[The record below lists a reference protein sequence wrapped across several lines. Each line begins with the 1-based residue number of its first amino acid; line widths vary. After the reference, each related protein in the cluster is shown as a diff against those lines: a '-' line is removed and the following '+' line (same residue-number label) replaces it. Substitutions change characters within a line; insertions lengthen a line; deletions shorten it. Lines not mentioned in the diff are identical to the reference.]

1 MSHTTNTNPNE
12 QQAVEQDLINH
23 WSNPR
28 FLPRT
33 KIGVIGYTSAGKS
46 CVVNR
51 LLGVSCLTDDDAA
64 PVRTIKSTYYQLQ
77 FDRQEPLIYPPNR
90 DIKIPV
96 TFIDIQGLD
105 KDRPTVNDQIEA
117 GNYLDEIRKADCD
130 IYILVFDD
138 QLRYEQEGWINYIE
152 LTLGRKC
159 VLVRSKVDICYLKK
173 FRELAN
179 IPFGRSTPEQ
189 RSQYDQRIIEQIR
202 YDNQVELRQMP
213 FWKKDP
219 SKKELYTN
227 VTEGLRQI
235 YKTKLLPLE
244 EAYRFHEFHS
254 SQLDDSDFAAKPMVL
269 LVGQY
274 SVGKTTFIRYLLN
287 EDFPGIRIGPEPT
300 TDSFIAI
307 MHNENP
313 GVVPGNA
320 LVVDPTKPFR
330 PLSKFGNAFLNRF
343 VCSQIRNEILET
355 ITFVDTPGILAG
367 EKQRVDRGYEFSQVL
382 EWFADRCDRILL
394 LFDVSSLDISDEL
407 KRAIEVLRRNDD
419 KIRIVL
425 NKADSVDQQALMR
438 VYGALMWSLGK
449 VLNTPEVCRVY
460 VGSFW
465 SKALTFD
472 TNRRLF
478 ELETKDLFNDLESL
492 PRTATLR
499 KLNDLIKRARLA
511 RVHALIISELKEQ
524 MPSVFGKDSK
534 RRDLLNNLHLIYEK
548 IEREQN
554 IPMGDFPKLD
564 RMQEILRNMDF
575 TKFRPLDRKILE
587 RVDRMLSD
595 DVPKLMGMIP
605 QEEQAYL
612 QLSSQSSGGQMA
624 SGNTIF
630 SDQDE
635 TPFAIGGVEGINA
648 GIGECEWIVE
658 RSRHEYDQTFLQLS
672 PQNGKVTGASA
683 KQEMIRSKLPNNVLG
698 RIWKL
703 SDIDKDGMLDIDEWA
718 LSQHLIKLKVDG
730 HELPNVLPDHLIP
743 PSKRHL
749 TKNTNNMNPSYGNSG
764 VYPTLGNTSY
774 SGYN

>member
-1 MSHTTNTNPNE
+1 
-12 QQAVEQDLINH
+12 
-23 WSNPR
+23 
-28 FLPRT
+28 
-33 KIGVIGYTSAGKS
+33 
-46 CVVNR
+46 
-51 LLGVSCLTDDDAA
+51 
-64 PVRTIKSTYYQLQ
+64 
-77 FDRQEPLIYPPNR
+77 
-90 DIKIPV
+90 
-96 TFIDIQGLD
+96 
-105 KDRPTVNDQIEA
+105 
-117 GNYLDEIRKADCD
+117 
-130 IYILVFDD
+130 
-138 QLRYEQEGWINYIE
+138 
-152 LTLGRKC
+152 
-159 VLVRSKVDICYLKK
+159 
-173 FRELAN
+173 
-179 IPFGRSTPEQ
+179 
-189 RSQYDQRIIEQIR
+189 
-202 YDNQVELRQMP
+202 MP
-213 FWKKDP
+213 FWRKDP
-219 SKKELYTN
+219 AKKELYTS
-227 VTEGLRQI
+227 VTEGLKQV

-254 SQLDDSDFAAKPMVL
+254 SQLEDSDFSAKPMVL

-307 MHNENP
+307 MHNERP

-320 LVVDPTKPFR
+320 LVVDPSKPFR

-343 VCSQIRNEILET
+343 VSSQIKNEILET

-382 EWFADRCDRILL
+382 EWFADRSDRILL
-394 LFDVSSLDISDEL
+394 LFDVTSLDISDEL

-425 NKADSVDQQALMR
+425 NKADSVDQQSLMR

-449 VLNTPEVCRVY
+449 VLGTPEVCRVY

-465 SKALTFD
+465 SRPLTFD

-534 RRDLLNNLHLIYEK
+534 RKELINNLHLVYEK
-548 IEREQN
+548 IEREQS
-554 IPMGDFPKLD
+554 IPLGDFPKIE
-564 RMQEILRNMDF
+564 RMQDILRNMDF
-575 TKFRPLDRKILE
+575 TKFRPLDRRLIE
-587 RVDRMLSD
+587 RIDKMLSE
-595 DVPKLMGMIP
+595 DVPRLMSMIP
-605 QEEQAYL
+605 QEEHAYL
-612 QLSSQSSGGQMA
+612 QLNSQSESGNA
-624 SGNTIF
+624 PSGNTIF
-630 SDQDE
+630 SDQQE
-635 TPFAIGGVEGINA
+635 TPFSIGGIEGINA
-648 GIGECEWIVE
+648 GIGEHEWIVE
-658 RSRHEYDQTFLQLS
+658 RSKHEYDQVFVQLS
-672 PQNGKVTGASA
+672 PQNGKITGASA
-683 KQEMIRSKLPNNVLG
+683 KQEMIKSKLPNNVLG

-718 LSQHLIKLKVDG
+718 LSQHLVKIKLEG

-749 TKNTNNMNPSYGNSG
+749 INKTDNSAGSSYGNNG
-764 VYPTLGNTSY
+764 LYPSVASNNT